1 MPILAD
7 EIGVAAILPWL
18 VVEELFLLGK
28 RVPVDEGLV
37 AVELQPLHRE
47 VGVLLRL
54 VWLHIVGLDNRDFSS
69 GSGNLRRLIGFS
81 SLSGLSAGATIRS
94 RRRTGNLV
102 PSSSLKATR
111 NIARTRASWNSTTP

>member
-28 RVPVDEGLV
+28 RGPVDEGL
-37 AVELQPLHRE
+37 AAFELQHMHRE
-47 VGVLLRL
+47 VGVLLSP
-54 VWLHIVGLDNRDFSS
+54 VWLHSVGLDSGDFGS

-94 RRRTGNLV
+94 RRHTG
-102 PSSSLKATR
+102 KT
-111 NIARTRASWNSTTP
+111 